1 MFRSNS
7 ADYPT
12 WEAPMFKIAML
23 TKTPKC
29 NVSLHRWFRHQMTR
43 DLVEEEVGK
52 CVFLSRDPQVLRCG
66 LIDMPRTA
74 STTTTSILVAGVQ
87 MPH

>member
-29 NVSLHRWFRHQMTR
+29 DVSLHRWFRHQMTR

-52 CVFLSRDPQVLRCG
+52 CVFLSRDPSGSPLRP
-66 LIDMPRTA
+66 D
-74 STTTTSILVAGVQ
+74 
-87 MPH
+87 